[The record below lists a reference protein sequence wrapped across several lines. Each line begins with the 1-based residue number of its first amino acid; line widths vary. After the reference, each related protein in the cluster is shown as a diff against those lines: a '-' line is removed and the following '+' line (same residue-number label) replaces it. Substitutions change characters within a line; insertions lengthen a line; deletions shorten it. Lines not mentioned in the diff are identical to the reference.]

1 MAKNFTQFQEISGTA
16 DNTSGV
22 REHNLPDTIDKD
34 SAYVVGYVSD
44 EPGGEA
50 RFSLRSILLTC
61 DQVDIGLHNVTNESK
76 ETMFTSPTFTG
87 ETITIEGDLQVNGSV
102 TSTGATTTVDSVTVV
117 TKATQINNNGISI
130 PLDINH
136 VSGSE
141 FDTIQVTT
149 GSSLSFHVDSVGR
162 VGIGTDASDNHQL
175 TIGHIPGE
183 STTEATLA
191 VIGSISATGAVNGA
205 DIEAMDDKLATV
217 ELFATNWTSLNN
229 VSTKLQAQHEY
240 NQQNGTGITI
250 QVARGFDLLEDG
262 ETYVKMLSSFQ
273 LAPISNVNHR
283 ASDAW
288 ELDEGNNIGSGTPL
302 AGESGYGTWDA
313 SFEKLRKIEYLAD
326 NTKAN
331 SSTINFSQVP
341 DGPSTGDNETT
352 YVKMTSAE
360 RIALGAHSSVTGE
373 PGGIR
378 TVSKTLF
385 TGDTGDLLTAS
396 HITSA
401 YEQQADYHW
410 SQDKDDEYEGQQAT
424 RTYGTDGVRLRS
436 IQAVLNKSTTL
447 QADGDAE
454 LRDVTVETLS
464 AGVIEVETSLVVTN
478 PGTIQSNPNS
488 KDYEGL
494 STSINV
500 GGKILHFE
508 NGILWKVTD
517 ENGQNP
523 IVTEAT

>member
-22 REHNLPDTIDKD
+22 REHNLPDTVDKD

-44 EPGGEA
+44 DPGGEA

-87 ETITIEGDLQVNGSV
+87 ETTTIDGDLQVNGSV

-117 TKATQINNNGISI
+117 TRATQINNTGVSV

-136 VSGSE
+136 VSGSSY
-141 FDTIQVTT
+141 DTIQVTT
-149 GSSLSFHVDSVGR
+149 GSSLSLHVDSVGR
-162 VGIGTDASDNHQL
+162 MGIGTDASDTHQL
-175 TIGHIPGE
+175 TIGHIPGQ
-183 STTEATLA
+183 STNEATLA
-191 VIGSISATGAVNGA
+191 VIGSVSATGNVNGA

-217 ELFATNWTSLNN
+217 ELFATNWTSLND
-229 VSTKLQAQHEY
+229 VSNKLQAQQDY
-240 NQQNGTGITI
+240 NQQNATGISI

-273 LAPISNVNHR
+273 IAPISDVAHR

-288 ELDEGNNIGSGTPL
+288 SLDEGNNIGGGAPI

-326 NTKAN
+326 NTQAN

-360 RIALGAHSSVTGE
+360 RVALGAHSSVTGE

-410 SQDKDDEYEGQQAT
+410 SQDKDDEYEGQQAV
-424 RTYGTDGVRLRS
+424 RSHGTDGVRLRS
-436 IQAVLNKSTTL
+436 AQAVLNKDSTL
-447 QADGDAE
+447 QADGDAD
-454 LRDVTVETLS
+454 LRDVIVETLS
-464 AGVIEVETSLVVTN
+464 AGVIEVETSMVVTN
-478 PGTIQSNPNS
+478 PGTAQSNPNGN
-488 KDYEGL
+488 DYQGL

-500 GGKILHFE
+500 GGKVLHFE

-523 IVTEAT
+523 ITVEAT